1 MNFAVEHQH
10 THYSFLV
17 TTPRK
22 KKSKY
27 SLIQVES
34 GLVLVKLGKNE
45 YALEQGAAIW
55 LPFDC
60 LTSISYL
67 PNSEVSQVDFS
78 IRLKDKFP
86 TQAGFV
92 NLPPVS
98 KAILAKLLE
107 HSVADD
113 HKDNLLK
120 VIRDEVK
127 SLRPLLDMSPLSQKI
142 TQWSTD
148 NDCDLSKEL
157 LLMLSLREAKKRM
170 QSGVKREDVI
180 KEYFGGCAE
189 EFEQLSGLVMGE
201 CL

>member
-1 MNFAVEHQH
+1 MNYAVEHQH
-10 THYSFLV
+10 TVYSFLV
-17 TTPRK
+17 STPRRK
-22 KKSKY
+22 KTKF

-45 YALEQGAAIW
+45 YALEAGAAIW

-67 PNSEVSQVDFS
+67 PGCEVSQIDFS
-78 IRLKDKFP
+78 IRLQDKFP

-98 KAILAKLLE
+98 QAILSKLLSNKVSDE
-107 HSVADD
+107 HRS
-113 HKDNLLK
+113 NLMAVL
-120 VIRDEVK
+120 RDEVRT
-127 SLRPLLDMSPLSQKI
+127 LRPLLDMSPLSQKI
-142 TQWSTD
+142 SQWSAD
-148 NDCDLSKEL
+148 HDSDLSKEL

-170 QSGVKREDVI
+170 QSGVKRDDVI
-180 KEYFGGCAE
+180 KEYFGGCEE